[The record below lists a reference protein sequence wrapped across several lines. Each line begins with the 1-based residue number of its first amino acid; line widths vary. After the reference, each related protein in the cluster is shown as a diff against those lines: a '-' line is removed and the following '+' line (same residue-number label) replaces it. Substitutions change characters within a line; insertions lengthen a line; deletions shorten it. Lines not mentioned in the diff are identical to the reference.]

1 MLIKSIKKLTLT
13 LLITGLFSCG
23 NTEQPQAEQPS
34 VDLSKLPND
43 IGHAADGQLKDKL
56 EAIRQAYNL
65 PAVAAMIIKGDE
77 ILEMDVTGFRDIN
90 QSDEVTIND
99 RWHIGSLTK
108 SMTATV
114 AAKLVEQGVISFQSR
129 VSEIF
134 PEMIGDIKP
143 IYEHVTLAQ
152 LLTSTSGLRRDLPG
166 SWSDEWKNRSDSLT
180 EQRQEWTLKMFNT
193 EPEIERGKHLYSNA
207 GYTIA
212 GHMLERVTG
221 VAWEIL
227 IEDELF
233 SPLDMNNTGFGPP
246 NFDQSANQIS
256 GHYFNNGSWHAR
268 KPSDGVHVPFVMGP
282 AGTVN
287 ADLPSLANYLIAHL
301 SGARGTSNII
311 SANSYQI
318 LHQAVDANYAMG
330 WGSFDVDW
338 SGGKILTHGGS
349 NSFWLAEW
357 MIAPNEDFAVMVIF
371 NATGENVTQAQGKVI
386 AMLIERYGVTL

>member
-1 MLIKSIKKLTLT
+1 MLIKSIKKVTLT

-23 NTEQPQAEQPS
+23 NTEQPQTEQPP

-90 QSDEVTIND
+90 QTDEVTIND

-108 SMTATV
+108 SMTATM
-114 AAKLVEQGVISFQSR
+114 AAKLVEQGVITFQSR

-134 PEMIGDIKP
+134 PEMIGDINP
-143 IYEHVTLAQ
+143 IYEDVTLAQ

-227 IEDELF
+227 IENELF

-246 NFDQSANQIS
+246 NVDQSADQIS